1 MKFPNGYGSCYRLP
15 GNRRKPWAVRI
26 SLGKDGGRMKYKYLG
41 YYSSQEEALQCLAD
55 YNKDPYDP
63 DARRVTFSQLYEI
76 LCNDKGSKVY
86 QTAFRHLKSIHD
98 VPFSALR
105 PLQLNK
111 AITDLNISTSTIGH
125 IKSLLTVMYKFAVE
139 NDYAARDFS
148 TAIDLSRYS
157 DRVPDPHPHTVFTED
172 EIRKLWD
179 NYKQLRDNNA
189 NSWTND
195 LITNVY
201 CLILIY
207 TGVRVNELLNLKK
220 EDIDLDHRFF
230 YVRESK
236 TSAGVR
242 SVPICS
248 RIFPVFK
255 DLYESFSGS
264 YLCCTK
270 KGNNI
275 IYHTFHT
282 YHWQP
287 YMQSI
292 GLSHRIHDCRHT
304 MISRLTA
311 AGVESRM
318 IGRIVGHASGSVTV
332 DVYTHFD
339 MTALLSAVDLLL

>member
-41 YYSSQEEALQCLAD
+41 YYSSHEEALQCLAD

-63 DARRVTFSQLYEI
+63 DARRVTFSQLYYI
-76 LCNDKGSKVY
+76 LCDYKGSKVY
-86 QTAFRHLKSIHD
+86 ITAFRHLKSIHD
-98 VPFSALR
+98 VPFSLLR

-111 AITDLNISTSTIGH
+111 VISELDISTSTISH

-139 NDYAARDFS
+139 NDFAARDFS
-148 TAIDLSRYS
+148 SSIDLSRYA

-172 EIRKLWD
+172 EIKKLWD
-179 NYKQLRDNNA
+179 NYKQLRNNNA
-189 NSWTND
+189 KSRTND
-195 LITNVY
+195 LLANVY

-207 TGVRVNELLNLKK
+207 TGVRVNELFNLKK

-236 TSAGVR
+236 TAAGVR
-242 SVPICS
+242 TVPICI
-248 RIFPVFK
+248 RILPVFK
-255 DLYESFSGS
+255 DLYDRFTGPF
-264 YLCCTK
+264 LCCTI
-270 KGNNI
+270 KGNKI
-275 IYHTFHT
+275 IYHTFHSRNW
-282 YHWQP
+282 HP

-292 GLSHRIHDCRHT
+292 GMSHRIHDCRHT
-304 MISRLTA
+304 MVSRLTA
-311 AGVESRM
+311 AGVETRM
-318 IGRIVGHASGSVTV
+318 IGRIVGHAAGSVTV

-339 MTALLSAVDLLL
+339 MDALLSAVDLLL